1 MKKATVIRARRT
13 LADGRRLLQVVC
25 PICEHRHWL
34 PETST
39 GVCPRRR
46 TAFTIT
52 PERTPA

>member
-25 PICEHRHWL
+25 PLCEHRHWL